1 MASFR
6 DEKAPPGT
14 AREKGEK
21 ETTPFG
27 WTPGRGAAGWGGEDR
42 TGSGF
47 GADGTEFANEIVSE
61 EEEDEKDAKARDEET
76 ANNAS
81 TNAASAHTNDASA
94 PDVPRRATIDRASAG
109 AAPPRRRETP
119 AAAALRARLMGGSAA
134 AGTPGPGAGS
144 SSYAAG
150 SSSAHALPSVAADGR
165 AAPGA
170 FVARRRWRRGV
181 AASVGATRRAPRT
194 TQRFGEDG
202 VKSRYYRD
210 DDDASLGDLVAAAKH
225 GRGRTTTRI
234 WRKTSRNRRGS
245 RARRRR
251 ARGMTPWTTSTR
263 TTRVWRCTSVA
274 RSGRAW
280 RSSSPRRRS
289 DRWMR
294 IGDRSGE
301 ARRCCT
307 VWTRPSARNTCT
319 WRTGTSRT
327 SRCRTRVDSSR
338 GTASSRRWRTSRAPE
353 PRTRTRGRRFKL
365 QEVPRADVR
374 GEGDGVLFL
383 RDGDEGGIGR
393 ARRRRG
399 ADAPHAVGVR
409 AAGRGGGARAPMYFK
424 KAIDESESEWST
436 HDAKKCISTA
446 PPKGREARYRPTFRT
461 FTSSSACGG

>member
-14 AREKGEK
+14 THEKSEK

-109 AAPPRRRETP
+109 VAPAAATGNAS

-170 FVARRRWRRGV
+170 FGRATTVAGGV

-225 GRGRTTTRI
+225 GGGEDYDANLADLEHREIVAVQGRDDD
-234 WRKTSRNRRGS
+234 
-245 RARRRR
+245 AR
-251 ARGMTPWTTSTR
+251 
-263 TTRVWRCTSVA
+263 
-274 RSGRAW
+274 
-280 RSSSPRRRS
+280 
-289 DRWMR
+289 
-294 IGDRSGE
+294 
-301 ARRCCT
+301 
-307 VWTRPSARNTCT
+307 
-319 WRTGTSRT
+319 
-327 SRCRTRVDSSR
+327 
-338 GTASSRRWRTSRAPE
+338 
-353 PRTRTRGRRFKL
+353 
-365 QEVPRADVR
+365 
-374 GEGDGVLFL
+374 EG
-383 RDGDEGGIGR
+383 
-393 ARRRRG
+393 
-399 ADAPHAVGVR
+399 
-409 AAGRGGGARAPMYFK
+409 
-424 KAIDESESEWST
+424 
-436 HDAKKCISTA
+436 
-446 PPKGREARYRPTFRT
+446 
-461 FTSSSACGG
+461 